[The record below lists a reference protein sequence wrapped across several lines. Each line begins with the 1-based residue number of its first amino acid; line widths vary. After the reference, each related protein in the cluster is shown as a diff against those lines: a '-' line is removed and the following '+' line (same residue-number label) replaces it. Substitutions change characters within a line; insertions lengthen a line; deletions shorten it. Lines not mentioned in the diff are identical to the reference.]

1 MNINEV
7 VPQHI
12 RSYFQHYARFAIVS
26 SYGLMTANQNIAAYY
41 YCDLDEFEYG
51 VYRFVKGRQLELLLK
66 EDMPLTSSQMHSNI
80 SGGIDVPLN
89 ITQVDTNTSELY
101 FAKGIRFYCQSNLL
115 HRVLAPSQWGLKRQ
129 ILLNPLNRTLNV
141 FYLGGDL
148 ITSIYLQNGAL

>member
-12 RSYFQHYARFAIVS
+12 RSYFRHYHRHVLVS
-26 SYGLMTANQNIAAYY
+26 PYGLFTANEHIAAFYD
-41 YCDLDEFEYG
+41 CNTDGLESG
-51 VYRFVKGRQLELLLK
+51 VYKFMKGKELELTLK
-66 EDMPLTSSQMHSNI
+66 KDVGFATFIMHDNI
-80 SGGIDVPLN
+80 SGGINVPLN
-89 ITQVDTNTSELY
+89 IMQYEGNTSELY
-101 FAKGIRFYCQSNLL
+101 FAKNIAFYCQSNLL
-115 HRVLAPSQWGLKRQ
+115 HRILAPSQWGLKRQ